1 MSDKYKKEKEEY
13 NRRIYN
19 EKNLPEL
26 KRIGKRKGLLN
37 VDQYKK
43 QDKNVLIER
52 LVKGKQ
58 LSDYSKDVLLE
69 KAQNEGLLA
78 NASMSKNVILQ
89 KITNPK
95 LRDLNEKRLR
105 KLAEKK
111 GIPLRSQMTNKDIIR
126 RLENPTDYYTVES
139 LKRLARDNNIN
150 S

>member
-1 MSDKYKKEKEEY
+1 MVDKHKKELEEIK
-13 NRRIYN
+13 R
-19 EKNLPEL
+19 KNLSSRTLPEL
-26 KRIGKRKGLLN
+26 KRIGKKKGLLN

-95 LRDLNEKRLR
+95 LKDLNEKRL
-105 KLAEKK
+105 KMLAGKK
-111 GIPLRSQMTNKDIIR
+111 GYSVKKSND
-126 RLENPTDYYTVES
+126 
-139 LKRLARDNNIN
+139 
-150 S
+150 